1 MSLIV
6 VGTPSNFTC
15 TGSGTEADPFVVAS
29 TNHSDSSFAEIIFLA
44 TTNGMVSP
52 DLVVSSQENYDFA
65 LVLNNQ
71 TIFIQSGNAT
81 FSDPFAVSA
90 GDQVKLQYI
99 KDPSTSVG
107 DDDFTG
113 TIFFSLSVTT
123 TTTTTTFNPIRFF
136 YSSKN
141 LYIRGSGLNEKI
153 DFNIYSVGNSIGLK
167 VLYLN
172 SKIQEYFNLY
182 TNSNINNTLNF
193 LIKSVYEHEDDI
205 DLYLKSLTELTMP
218 LYVFSTATPA
228 IDENLKFNIYGSLV
242 DLKTESLQ
250 LYINN
255 ILQEPLQIFL
265 KVDNK
270 ELVYSSM
277 NFIIDGQ
284 IINLSE
290 NASLNLYVSNQYKS
304 ENSSLNITIIGLGTT
319 FNGIPSDSSM
329 NLFVERDVEATWNSV
344 PLIIYASS
352 SAITNSIDFNI
363 YPNDIYYESLNL
375 NIPSTNQPFDGNIQ
389 LYTHG
394 FED

>member
-65 LVLNNQ
+65 LVLNNK

-81 FSDPFAVSA
+81 FSNKFSVSA
-90 GDQVKLQYI
+90 GDQIKLQYI
-99 KDPSTSVG
+99 KDSSTSVG

-113 TIFFSLSVTT
+113 TIFFSFNQTT
-123 TTTTTTFNPIRFF
+123 PF

-182 TNSNINNTLNF
+182 TNSNINNSLNF

-218 LYVFSTATPA
+218 LYVFSTATPT
-228 IDENLKFNIYGSLV
+228 IDENLNFNIYGSLV

-255 ILQEPLQIFL
+255 ILQEPLQLFL
-265 KVDNK
+265 SVDNK

-304 ENSSLNITIIGLGTT
+304 DNSSLNMTIIGLGTT
-319 FNGIPSDSSM
+319 FNGIPSDSSI
-329 NLFVERDVEATWNSV
+329 NLFVERDVEATWNSI

-375 NIPSTNQPFDGNIQ
+375 NIPNTNQPFDGNIQ

>member
-81 FSDPFAVSA
+81 FSNKFSVSA
-90 GDQVKLQYI
+90 GDQIKLQYI
-99 KDPSTSVG
+99 KDSSTSVG
-107 DDDFTG
+107 NDDFTG
-113 TIFFSLSVTT
+113 TIFFSFNQTT
-123 TTTTTTFNPIRFF
+123 PF

-218 LYVFSTATPA
+218 LYVFSTATPT
-228 IDENLKFNIYGSLV
+228 IDENLNFNIYGSLV

-255 ILQEPLQIFL
+255 ILQEPLQLFL
-265 KVDNK
+265 SVDNK

-304 ENSSLNITIIGLGTT
+304 DNSSLNMTIIGLGTT
-319 FNGIPSDSSM
+319 FNGIPSDSSI

-375 NIPSTNQPFDGNIQ
+375 NIPNTNQPFDGNIQ

>member
-81 FSDPFAVSA
+81 FSNKFSVSA
-90 GDQVKLQYI
+90 GDQIKLQYI
-99 KDPSTSVG
+99 KDSSTSVG
-107 DDDFTG
+107 NDDFTG
-113 TIFFSLSVTT
+113 TIFFSFNQTT
-123 TTTTTTFNPIRFF
+123 PF

-182 TNSNINNTLNF
+182 TNSNINNSLNF

-218 LYVFSTATPA
+218 LYVFSTATPT
-228 IDENLKFNIYGSLV
+228 IDENLNFNIYGSLV

-255 ILQEPLQIFL
+255 ILQEPLQLFL
-265 KVDNK
+265 SVDNK

-304 ENSSLNITIIGLGTT
+304 DNSSLNMTIIGLGTT
-319 FNGIPSDSSM
+319 FNGIPSDSSI

-375 NIPSTNQPFDGNIQ
+375 NIPNTNQPFDGNIQ

>member
-65 LVLNNQ
+65 LVLNNK

-81 FSDPFAVSA
+81 FSNKFSVSA
-90 GDQVKLQYI
+90 GDQIKLQYI
-99 KDPSTSVG
+99 KDSSTSVG

-113 TIFFSLSVTT
+113 TIFFSFNQTT
-123 TTTTTTFNPIRFF
+123 PF

-182 TNSNINNTLNF
+182 TNSNINNSLNF

-205 DLYLKSLTELTMP
+205 DLYLKSFTELTMP
-218 LYVFSTATPA
+218 LYVFSTATPT
-228 IDENLKFNIYGSLV
+228 IDENLNFNIYGSLV

-255 ILQEPLQIFL
+255 ILQEPLQLFL
-265 KVDNK
+265 SVDNK

-304 ENSSLNITIIGLGTT
+304 DNSSLNMTIIGLGTT
-319 FNGIPSDSSM
+319 FNGIPSDSSI
-329 NLFVERDVEATWNSV
+329 NLFVERDVEATWNSI

-375 NIPSTNQPFDGNIQ
+375 NIPNTNQPFDGNIQ